1 MAMKLLAT
9 ETASDDATV
18 EFESSIDSTYK
29 LFIFKWFD
37 ANPATDGA
45 ILGFQGNASSQ
56 SGYNETITSTMF
68 TANQR
73 ESDGDHALGYV
84 VAGDQAQGTA
94 FQQISREPGGDADQS
109 TVGTLWLFNP
119 SNTTYATHFYSRTH
133 EAFQGDYA
141 MSTYVAGYFNV
152 TAAITNIQF
161 KFSSGNITA
170 GTFKMYGVA

>member
-68 TANQR
+68 LSQQR
-73 ESDGDHALGYV
+73 ESDGDHTLAYV
-84 VAGDQAQGTA
+84 AAGDQSQGTA

-119 SNTTYATHFYSRTH
+119 SNTTYVKHFYVTDN
-133 EAFQGDYA
+133 EAFQGDYT
-141 MSTYVAGYFNV
+141 MTVFVSGYFNF
-152 TAAITNIQF
+152 TAALTNIQF

-170 GTFKMYGVA
+170 GTFKMYGLG